1 MTRFTMTIRACLL
14 TVLTATLPLS
24 ALAAHHEEPQGNV
37 RAMAVQVE
45 AVVTHVDMET
55 GQVSLQGPAGN
66 TITMTVTEKV
76 VKLKDIN
83 VGDVLVATY
92 LQALEGEVRKPTAE
106 ELANPWVVLE
116 EGMMSEMGQKP
127 EIGEARII
135 RAVCTIEGLNRV
147 LGTATIMDSRGKL
160 HLITDVE
167 PEKMEGV
174 TLGQTVVMVYAEA
187 MALSL
192 EQVAA
197 E

>member
-1 MTRFTMTIRACLL
+1 MNIFTMTLRSCVLA
-14 TVLTATLPLS
+14 VLTAAVPLS
-24 ALAAHHEEPQGNV
+24 ALAAHHEEQKSNV

-45 AVVTHVDMET
+45 AIVTNVDMEN
-55 GQVSLQGPAGN
+55 GQVSLVGPGGN
-66 TITMTVTEKV
+66 TVTLAVTEQV
-76 VKLKDIN
+76 VNLDDIH

-92 LQALEGEVRKPTAE
+92 LQALEGEVRAPTKE

-116 EGMMSEMGQKP
+116 DGMMSGKGEKP

-174 TLGQTVVMVYAEA
+174 TLGQTVVMVYTEA